1 MKNVYEG
8 IPANGTVMGKL
19 TEQELKDLKQLCID
33 YEIRMTGTP
42 HFQQYEDFEKY
53 ADLVREVESR
63 RQEIWLPIYKRL
75 NISWAWELKADL
87 VNGVAYLIN
96 YEHPSI

>member
-1 MKNVYEG
+1 VKNVYEG

-19 TEQELKDLKQLCID
+19 TEQELKGLKQLCID

-53 ADLVREVESR
+53 GSLSVKWRAEGRKSGCQSIRDL
-63 RQEIWLPIYKRL
+63 
-75 NISWAWELKADL
+75 ISH
-87 VNGVAYLIN
+87 G
-96 YEHPSI
+96 HGS